1 MRRWAN
7 STTVRKFPRS
17 PGPTTADC
25 CSERQSEVLVE
36 GEMSD
41 HHVGQTLSGALL
53 QEGRFLCEGS
63 TGEASLPQK
72 QIALSKPQSLFVFV
86 RCSSRACMGFPPA
99 AVSSWTVSKCQ
110 TVTLRLLPAAAIKT
124 RQPQKQTFCLYIA
137 EMFPAHYP

>member
-7 STTVRKFPRS
+7 SITVRRFPCS

-41 HHVGQTLSGALL
+41 HRVGQTLSGGLSR
-53 QEGRFLCEGS
+53 EGRFLCKGS
-63 TGEASLPQK
+63 TGKGSSLRAFLCLSVNAS
-72 QIALSKPQSLFVFV
+72 
-86 RCSSRACMGFPPA
+86 
-99 AVSSWTVSKCQ
+99 Q

-124 RQPQKQTFCLYIA
+124 RPSLYR
-137 EMFPAHYP
+137 